1 MRPFRDLVRRGG
13 VGHLTGLVATV
24 LPPREGF
31 SPGAIGA
38 VGLLVHR
45 LTRAAGGAVIGR
57 PVENPFGDVPFH
69 PARPGWG
76 LTGTERYAAG
86 VAKILRGLA
95 PALVEVHNRP
105 EIALAL
111 TGRFPLVS
119 LFLHNDPEGMRGAK
133 TAPDR
138 AKLLRRVSRVVTVS
152 DHLRRRFLDGVE
164 GEVTVLPNCV
174 DVPERTRRVRDRLI
188 LFVGRMVA
196 DKGAD
201 SFVEAC
207 ATALPRLP
215 GWRAEMVGADRF
227 ITDSPVTT
235 FAERVVRRATEVGI
249 TTTGYLPYQDTMERM
264 GRASIAVVPSRWA
277 EPFGLTALE
286 ALAHGTPLIC
296 SRRGAL
302 PEVVGDCALYAEPDA
317 PGAVATSILSL
328 AADADRR
335 TAMATAGRARARQ
348 FDTAVA
354 ARRLQSLRAE
364 LLAC

>member
-1 MRPFRDLVRRGG
+1 M
-13 VGHLTGLVATV
+13 
-24 LPPREGF
+24 
-31 SPGAIGA
+31 GA

-45 LTRAAGGAVIGR
+45 LSRVAGGEVVGR
-57 PVENPFGDVPFH
+57 PVENPFEDVSFH
-69 PARPGWG
+69 PAPSGWG

-86 VAKILRGLA
+86 VAKILRKLA
-95 PALVEVHNRP
+95 PDLVEVHNRP

-111 TGRFPLVS
+111 AGRFPIIS
-119 LFLHNDPEGMRGAK
+119 LFLHNDPQGMRGAK
-133 TAPDR
+133 TASDR

-152 DHLRRRFLDGVE
+152 HHLRRQFLEGVE
-164 GEVTVLPNCV
+164 GKVTVLPNCV

-188 LFVGRMVA
+188 LFVGRMVS

-207 ATALPRLP
+207 AAVLPQLP

-227 ITDSPVTT
+227 VPDSPVTS
-235 FAERVVRRATEVGI
+235 FAERVVRRAAEVGV
-249 TTTGYLPYQDTMERM
+249 TTTGYLPYEETMERM

-302 PEVVGDCALYAEPDA
+302 QEVAGDCALYAEPDA
-317 PGAVATSILSL
+317 PGAVAASILSL
-328 AADADRR
+328 ALDAGKR
-335 TAMATAGRARARQ
+335 TAMATAGRARALQ
-348 FDTAVA
+348 FDTAAA
-354 ARRLQSLRAE
+354 ARRLRSLRAE
-364 LLAC
+364 LLGC